1 MQSGT
6 IHASLVMTAHNA
18 ARYIRSSL
26 RAALAQDYGSFEV
39 VVFDDGSDD
48 ETGKVC
54 LSINDPRLRYIR
66 SERIGRSRALNA
78 AIAQAHGRYIAINDA
93 DDLSFPFRLSY
104 AIQFMD
110 IHSDISVIGTN
121 FINTPHNVFIDQVP
135 QAPPEAPA
143 SDNRGVV
150 WVTPLRLYRSNT
162 LNHSTLVFRKKAWEQ
177 VNGYDER
184 LEMCIDY
191 DFYLRMSKLGSIAIL
206 ATPTVLHFLNSTSI
220 FKKKSAWN
228 YLRTSQYIRRRA
240 RGLLNL
246 PSWVRIFDLLTYVTV
261 CRSVVD
267 KKNIWREIAGGF
279 TGKSRAA

>member
-6 IHASLVMTAHNA
+6 VQASLVMTAHNA
-18 ARYIRSSL
+18 APYIRCSL

-48 ETGKVC
+48 KTAEIC

-66 SERIGRSRALNA
+66 SEPIGRSRALNA
-78 AIAQAHGRYIAINDA
+78 AVAQARGRYIAINDA

-104 AIQFMD
+104 AIHFMD
-110 IHSDISVIGTN
+110 IHSDVSVIGTN
-121 FINTPHNVFIDQVP
+121 FINTPQDVFIDEVP
-135 QAPPEAPA
+135 QAPSEAPA
-143 SDNRGVV
+143 SDNSEVV
-150 WVTPLRLYRSNT
+150 WVTALRLYRSNT

-177 VNGYDER
+177 VNGYDEQ
-184 LEMCIDY
+184 LDMCIDY

-206 ATPTVLHFLNSTSI
+206 STPTILHFLNSTSI
-220 FKKKSAWN
+220 FKKKSALN

-240 RGLLNL
+240 RYSLDL
-246 PSWVRIFDLLTYVTV
+246 PSWVRIFDLLTYVAV

-267 KKNIWREIAGGF
+267 KTNIWRRINEGASGQSSP
-279 TGKSRAA
+279 T